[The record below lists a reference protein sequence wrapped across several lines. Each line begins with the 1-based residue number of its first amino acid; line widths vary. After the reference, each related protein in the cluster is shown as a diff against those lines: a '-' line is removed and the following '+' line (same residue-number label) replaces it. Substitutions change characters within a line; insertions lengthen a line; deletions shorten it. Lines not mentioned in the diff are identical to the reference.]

1 MQSRPTDN
9 AGQARRVQDGPVDL
23 ELANRILEIVAA
35 VPAGRVT
42 TYGDVAGRA
51 GSPSPRLAGRV
62 LSQLADD
69 DTPWHRVVRADGS
82 PAPHLIEKQSVL
94 LRAEGVPVVNGRVNL
109 RRYRWVD

>member
-9 AGQARRVQDGPVDL
+9 HGQARRVQDGPVDL
-23 ELANRILEIVAA
+23 ELANRMLEIVAA

-42 TYGDVAGRA
+42 TYGDVAARA

-62 LSQLADD
+62 LSQLSDD

-82 PAPHLIEKQSVL
+82 PAPALLDRQSKL
-94 LRAEGVPVVNGRVNL
+94 LAAEGVPVVNGRVNL
-109 RRYRWVD
+109 RRYRWTD